1 MSNVTDVVSNVA
13 DVASNVAD
21 TWSTSDYRLL
31 NKHTTN
37 TDFRGLFSDSFSQ
50 ISKLKVFFLI
60 FYNQQVSSV

>member
-1 MSNVTDVVSNVA
+1 MLVSNVTDVVSNVA

-21 TWSTSDYRLL
+21 TRATSDYRLL

-50 ISKLKVFFLI
+50 ISKLMFF
-60 FYNQQVSSV
+60 S